1 MTTTSHQRKRIAFS
15 DGAVAAP
22 HPVCVVHHSLSKSI
36 ETYYQ
41 ESGRAGRDLKPAHCL
56 LYFRTP
62 DVSRQNSMVRLLG

>member
-1 MTTTSHQRKRIAFS
+1 M
-15 DGAVAAP
+15 
-22 HPVCVVHHSLSKSI
+22 HHSLSKSI